1 MFWYDYSM
9 YNFSSYHNKMI
20 NWMLGIGADV
30 KDYLLWSIIS
40 EVQKAPVIKKPI
52 PPVNQ
57 NKELWGKLRSACT
70 VVNAFRAWC
79 TVVGVTPDTAMR
91 QDLRDYAK
99 EIGGY
104 REWVG
109 NYSAHGVNIARK
121 FIKDEL
127 HRDLLSFTTPIFTQ
141 DYNTAISR
149 GYPIVVSYRGNELY
163 NADYQ
168 KDNILD
174 QDSFGELNYGHCTLQ
189 KFDKKLLID
198 DSFAGTTW
206 NIYEITKMNNLLKNG
221 IYYPNAYVFVA
232 DPNWNIKSEYEKYRE
247 EVEVARQWA
256 IARWL
261 TNGLDWDKPV
271 LREQMWVTL
280 YRNNK

>member
-1 MFWYDYSM
+1 M
-9 YNFSSYHNKMI
+9 
-20 NWMLGIGADV
+20 
-30 KDYLLWSIIS
+30 
-40 EVQKAPVIKKPI
+40 
-52 PPVNQ
+52 
-57 NKELWGKLRSACT
+57 
-70 VVNAFRAWC
+70 
-79 TVVGVTPDTAMR
+79 
-91 QDLRDYAK
+91 
-99 EIGGY
+99 
-104 REWVG
+104 G
-109 NYSAHGVNIARK
+109 NYSAHGVNITRK

-198 DSFAGTTW
+198 DSFAGNSW

-232 DPNWNIKSEYEKYRE
+232 DPNGNIKSEYEKYRE
-247 EVEVARQWA
+247 EVEKARLWA
-256 IARWL
+256 IER
-261 TNGLDWDKPV
+261 
-271 LREQMWVTL
+271 
-280 YRNNK
+280 